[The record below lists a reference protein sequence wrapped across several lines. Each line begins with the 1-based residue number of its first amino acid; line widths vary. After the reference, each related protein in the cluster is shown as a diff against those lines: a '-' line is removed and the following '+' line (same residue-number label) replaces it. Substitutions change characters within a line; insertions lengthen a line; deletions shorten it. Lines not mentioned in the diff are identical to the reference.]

1 MYQSCST
8 NREYDS
14 KFNQFFPNNR
24 RKVYDRFKILMN
36 VEIQKRYVSECTPCI
51 FINYMLCSSR
61 DERFIMYQLWIDQKD
76 KISLIWWR
84 HLEYYW
90 LIKYV
95 SIVYSVRLLVEPK
108 DVVLI
113 LVSHSDSCFT
123 IRLVDLWALYI
134 FLFPY
139 IQRVTYIAAIHQICA
154 FCVRLCNVA
163 I

>member
-1 MYQSCST
+1 MFQLY
-8 NREYDS
+8 
-14 KFNQFFPNNR
+14 
-24 RKVYDRFKILMN
+24 
-36 VEIQKRYVSECTPCI
+36 TP
-51 FINYMLCSSR
+51 
-61 DERFIMYQLWIDQKD
+61 
-76 KISLIWWR
+76 
-84 HLEYYW
+84 
-90 LIKYV
+90 
-95 SIVYSVRLLVEPK
+95 VRLLVEPK

-163 I
+163 IYAVVKINPRV